1 MKRGYF
7 QRASVFLT
15 GGQWRVFIRWLLVAV
30 GFSAASI
37 ALLYLFVEAL
47 HLPIIAATLVSAE
60 VATLLRF
67 FVTNRWVFDR
77 KRATWLALWQFHCAN
92 AAAFGV
98 WWAITNLL
106 SHYGVYYLVAASAA
120 IAGSSGFNF
129 LTSFFWIWRRGG
141 EARSA
146 IPAKGE
152 IRVRAGD
159 GADIG

>member
-98 WWAITNLL
+98 WGAITNLL
-106 SHYGVYYLVAASAA
+106 SHYGVYYLVAATAA